1 MKQFHCILG
10 NKGGVGKS
18 LAASWLIQYGLEQGW
33 NVLPI
38 ECDQGNRTLSR
49 YGRLRTERLE
59 LLDPEH
65 QVDRRRFDALLE
77 TLVADTEPCVVMDNG
92 QASFAPLTR
101 YMSECLAF
109 DMLRDA
115 RRDCFVHTVLAGG
128 QLGASTLAGLRHT
141 CKILSADAK
150 LVVWHNEHFGTI
162 SHAEYE
168 RAIENARTR
177 VLRPVQLIRWSQ
189 PFEDD
194 VQDMLKEFL
203 TFEEALASPNFGLM
217 SRQRLKLVREQ
228 VFGALQQSFTP
239 VAKVAVHAD

>member
-1 MKQFHCILG
+1 MKQFHCIVG

-49 YGRLRTERLE
+49 YERLGTERLE

-92 QASFAPLTR
+92 QASFTPLTR

-115 RRDCFVHTVLAGG
+115 RRDCFVHIVLAGG
-128 QLGASTLAGLRHT
+128 QLGTSTLAGLRHT

-150 LVVWHNEHFGTI
+150 LVVWHNEHFGPI
-162 SHAEYE
+162 DHAEYQS
-168 RAIENARTR
+168 AIEDVQTR
-177 VLRPVQLIRWSQ
+177 VLDPVQLIRWSK

-203 TFEEALASPNFGLM
+203 TFGEALASPNFGLM

-228 VFGALQQSFTP
+228 VFGALQQSFT
-239 VAKVAVHAD
+239 AITREQVHAD